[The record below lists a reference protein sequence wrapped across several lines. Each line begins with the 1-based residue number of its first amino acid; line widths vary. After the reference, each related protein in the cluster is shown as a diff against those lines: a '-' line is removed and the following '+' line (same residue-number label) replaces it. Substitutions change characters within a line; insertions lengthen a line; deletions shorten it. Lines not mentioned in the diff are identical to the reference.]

1 MLVLVLVV
9 VRGRATALYF
19 GLPVPPPKA
28 KVEGDYIQDAGQENA
43 KFLVIEGASWL
54 EIGALRG
61 LWL

>member
-1 MLVLVLVV
+1 MYVGAGGYLLSS
-9 VRGRATALYF
+9 GGPAPRAPLL
-19 GLPVPPPKA
+19 GGPP
-28 KVEGDYIQDAGQENA
+28 GDYIQDAGQENA